1 MTPNV
6 IMLVVLIAV
15 TALAAFAAC
24 AILSNRLGSSEQKKK
39 FRKQTELETEIK
51 KAKQDLLHTIQK
63 QQGLTLKY
71 VKSDDRY
78 IHTLCEGELL
88 AKLGLSSE
96 TVVGKDLRDFLPQNY
111 AEEKLQSY
119 RKAWEGEQV
128 NYEQRLNGVDYLVSL
143 RPVFEN
149 GQVVEVIGS
158 GVDITPQK
166 EHEKRLKESFALG
179 RTLIDSLPL
188 GILVVDQ
195 EKKIIAINEACGKM
209 FQLDQPIQS
218 YMGKNVA
225 DYHHVYFEHVEKEG
239 KRVGEMIRN
248 HQPVVDEVSF
258 KGGRI
263 LRRSY
268 RPFYMEEELKG
279 HLWTFE
285 DITERKRMEL
295 ANRKAKEE
303 AEKANQ
309 AKSEFLSN
317 MSHELRTPLNGI
329 LGFYQLLELDETL
342 NDKQRGFVAEIGKG
356 GRHLL
361 ELINEILDLSRI
373 EAGKLKISPKRVN
386 INELM
391 KECIDFTRPSADQK
405 GIHISYQENAAT
417 DQYVVADPVRL
428 RQIILNLVDNAI
440 KYNRDNGEILIEY
453 TSQEGFLS
461 VHIKDTGIGIP
472 KEKQDEVF
480 EPFYRIDHSSVEGAG
495 IGLSVVK
502 RLLALMGGRMGVES
516 EMGKGSDFWFSLPL
530 ANHHEGSKEDTIVQD
545 AKNPQKRER
554 TKVLYI
560 EDNLAN
566 MQLVHEIFETFEG
579 VSLNSALTG
588 AEGIKAAREQLP
600 DVILCD
606 LHLPDVSGF
615 EVLKALKANPK
626 TADIP
631 ILAVSANAMEENIHR
646 ALEAGFLEYI
656 TKPLDI
662 ASFIQQISK
671 HLV

>member
-1 MTPNV
+1 MATNE
-6 IMLVVLIAV
+6 IVLIAV
-15 TALAAFAAC
+15 TALASFAAG
-24 AILSNRLGSSEQKKK
+24 AILSNRLGSSNQKKK
-39 FRKQTELETEIK
+39 VRKQKELEIEIQ

-71 VKSDDRY
+71 VKIGDQY

-96 TVVGKDLRDFLPQNY
+96 AVVGKDLRDFLPQEY

-119 RKAWEGEQV
+119 RRAWEGEQV
-128 NYEQRLNGVDYLVSL
+128 NYEQRLNGVDYLVGL
-143 RPVFEN
+143 RPVIEN

-158 GVDITPQK
+158 GVDVTSQK
-166 EHEKRLKESFALG
+166 ENEKKLKESYALG
-179 RTLIDSLPL
+179 RTLIDSLPF
-188 GILVVDQ
+188 GILVVDK
-195 EKKIIAINEACGKM
+195 EKNIIAINEACGQI
-209 FQLDQPIQS
+209 FHLDQPTKF

-239 KRVGEMIRN
+239 KRVGEMIEN
-248 HQPVVDEVSF
+248 HQPVVDEVFF
-258 KGGRI
+258 KGGRT

-268 RPFYMEEELKG
+268 RPFYMDEEVKG

-285 DITERKRMEL
+285 DITERKTMER
-295 ANRKAKEE
+295 ANQKAKEE
-303 AEKANQ
+303 AEKANR

-317 MSHELRTPLNGI
+317 MSHELRTPLSGI

-342 NDKQRGFVAEIGKG
+342 TEKQRGFLEEIGKG

-373 EAGKLKISPKRVN
+373 EAGKLKIMTKKIN
-386 INELM
+386 INEM
-391 KECIDFTRPSADQK
+391 IKECIDFTRPSANQK
-405 GIHISYQENAAT
+405 GIRILYQENAL

-440 KYNRDNGEILIEY
+440 KYNRDNGEIFIEY
-453 TSQEGFLS
+453 TSQEGFLT
-461 VHIKDTGIGIP
+461 VHIRDTGIGIP

-516 EMGKGSDFWFSLPL
+516 ESDKGSDFWFSLPL
-530 ANHHEGSKEDTIVQD
+530 ANHHEVSKEETIMQAD
-545 AKNPQKRER
+545 KNPQKPMHK
-554 TKVLYI
+554 KVLYI
-560 EDNLAN
+560 EDNIAN
-566 MQLVHEIFETFEG
+566 MQLVLEIFETLEG
-579 VSLNSALTG
+579 VSLISALTG

-600 DVILCD
+600 DIILCD
-606 LHLPDVSGF
+606 LHLPDISGF
-615 EVLKALKANPK
+615 EVIKALKANPE
-626 TADIP
+626 TANIP

-656 TKPLDI
+656 TKPLEI

-671 HLV
+671 YLI